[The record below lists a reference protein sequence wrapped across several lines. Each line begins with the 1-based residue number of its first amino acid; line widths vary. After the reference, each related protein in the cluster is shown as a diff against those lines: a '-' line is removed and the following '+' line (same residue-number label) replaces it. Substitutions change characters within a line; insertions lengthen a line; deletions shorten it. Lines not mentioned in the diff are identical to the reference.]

1 MPVQNSRTPDMTVPL
16 SDVLPEPHWELTGH
30 HRVSVSPE
38 DEEPEHHRVSVSPG
52 EDEEPEQ
59 RGAEGDLS
67 SKFGCTEKA
76 QL

>member
-1 MPVQNSRTPDMTVPL
+1 M
-16 SDVLPEPHWELTGH
+16 
-30 HRVSVSPE
+30 SVSPE